1 MRISKWG
8 NSLAVR
14 IPRDVARALELDL
27 GDEIELTR
35 REAGVFEVS
44 KISRE
49 QAAGGL
55 RKYRGRL
62 PDNYRFDRD
71 EANAR

>member
-1 MRISKWG
+1 MRVSRWG
-8 NSLAVR
+8 HSLAVR
-14 IPRDVARALELDL
+14 LPKDLVVALGLNE

-35 REAGVFEVS
+35 REPKLFEIA
-44 KISRE
+44 KLDRE
-49 QAAGGL
+49 QAIERL

-62 PDNYRFDRD
+62 AEGFRFDRD

>member
-14 IPRDVARALELDL
+14 IPQDVVRALELDV

-35 REAGVFEVS
+35 REPGIFEVS
-44 KISRE
+44 KISRD
-49 QAAGGL
+49 QAVERL

-62 PDNYRFDRD
+62 PENYRFERD